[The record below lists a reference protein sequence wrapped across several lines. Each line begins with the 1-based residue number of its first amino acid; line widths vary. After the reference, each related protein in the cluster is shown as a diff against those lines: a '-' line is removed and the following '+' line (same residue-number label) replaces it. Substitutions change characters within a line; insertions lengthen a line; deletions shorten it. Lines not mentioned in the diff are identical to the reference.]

1 MIGGGAPSPTTWLCP
16 RQLGLGLAVI
26 THVEPWEGA
35 AVPDSN
41 PQVADAADIRA
52 RIDTTKPHSA
62 RFWNYFVGG
71 KDNYEVDR
79 EIGDQIKE
87 IFPGLV
93 DVAVTSRAFLGR
105 AVTHLAGEVG
115 IRQFLDIGTG
125 LPTADNTH
133 QVAQRVAPDA
143 RIVYVDND
151 PIVLA
156 HANALLTSTPEGK
169 TAYLDADLYDPDS
182 VLEAAKGTLD
192 FSQPIA
198 LIILNTLGHVADYE
212 RARGLVNR
220 LMAGL
225 PSGSHLVI
233 SDSTATSEGMIAASE
248 AYNSSGAVPYYVRSV
263 DEIAGFFDGLELVEP
278 GVVQVTAWR
287 PEEGD
292 SANSKVAVDAYGAVG
307 RKA

>member
-1 MIGGGAPSPTTWLCP
+1 MS
-16 RQLGLGLAVI
+16 
-26 THVEPWEGA
+26 
-35 AVPDSN
+35 DSN
-41 PQVADAADIRA
+41 PQIIAAADIRA
-52 RIDTTKPHSA
+52 RIDTSKPHSA

-79 EIGDQIKE
+79 EIGEQIKE

-93 DVAVTSRAFLGR
+93 DVAVASRAFLGR
-105 AVTHLAGEVG
+105 AVRHLAGEVG
-115 IRQFLDIGTG
+115 LRQFLDIGTG

-182 VLEAAKGTLD
+182 VLEAAAGTLD
-192 FSQPIA
+192 LSQPVG
-198 LIILNTLGHVADYE
+198 LMILNTLGHVADYD
-212 RARGLVNR
+212 RARGLVDQ
-220 LMAGL
+220 LLAGL

-263 DEIAGFFDGLELVEP
+263 DEIAGFFEALDLVEP
-278 GVVQVTAWR
+278 GVVQVPAWR
-287 PEEGD
+287 PEPGD
-292 SANSKVAVDAYGAVG
+292 SANPSLAVDAYCGVG
-307 RKA
+307 RKR